1 MKTTKHKPQSQA
13 IVKSTK
19 FNPFLGLLIVFF
31 GVCLGALLRNFYNLW
46 QLQNP
51 FVDAQLVV
59 SGFGFAFVLLLALF
73 LIVSQTKK

>member
-1 MKTTKHKPQSQA
+1 MKTTKPKPQSQA
-13 IVKSTK
+13 TARSTK

-31 GVCLGALLRNFYNLW
+31 GVCLGALLRNFYNRW

-51 FVDAQLVV
+51 FVDTELVV

-73 LIVSQTKK
+73 LIVSQSKK